1 MFQDPLF
8 LLVVVAVAAV
18 LIILLLGIGTFG
30 AGGEVARKH
39 SNRMMRYRIISQAI
53 AIALILLFVYLR
65 GGN

>member
-8 LLVVVAVAAV
+8 ILVVISVMAV

-30 AGGEVARKH
+30 AGGELARKH
-39 SNRMMRYRIISQAI
+39 SNRMMRYRIIAQAVAI
-53 AIALILLFVYLR
+53 AAILLFIYMR